1 MIYKS
6 KCDFHAKKLNFVTA
20 LFLNFYFPKK
30 IYSVHN
36 WTPFVQN
43 RTKMKKTNASILII
57 DDQEDILF
65 ASKVY
70 LKKYF
75 ENIHTLNNP
84 KKIVELLSKNA
95 IDVVLLDMNYRIG
108 FEDGREGLYLLKE
121 IKTLSPKTVVILM
134 TAFGKVETAVEG
146 LKSGAFDYILKPWE
160 NKKLLESVKQ
170 AVDKSRKEQKKSK
183 EVEIDNGFFVGTSEI
198 IKKAYSLADKVAKT
212 DANVLILGENGTG
225 KFVMAHHIYSQ
236 SERKNNPFIAVDLG
250 SLNSNIFESEL
261 FGYAKGA
268 FTDAKTDT
276 PGRFEM
282 AQNGTIFLDEIGNVP
297 LHLQSKLLQVIQ
309 TKTVTRLGETKARP
323 LNVRIITATNL
334 NLKLEVADKN
344 FREDLYYRINTME
357 IVLPPLRERN
367 EDKIPLA
374 EYLLD
379 KMIEKYGRSEITF
392 DKKVLEQI
400 EKHAWNGNI
409 REMEN
414 KIERAVILCE
424 NNTIT
429 VSDLDLE
436 TITSYDE
443 NPDDIQLSSVE
454 KATIEKALLKHSNNI
469 SKTADELGLSRGSLY
484 RRLEKYNI
492 NIN

>member
-1 MIYKS
+1 
-6 KCDFHAKKLNFVTA
+6 
-20 LFLNFYFPKK
+20 
-30 IYSVHN
+30 
-36 WTPFVQN
+36 
-43 RTKMKKTNASILII
+43 MKKTNASILII

-84 KKIVELLSKNA
+84 KKIVELLSQNS

-146 LKSGAFDYILKPWE
+146 LKAGAFDYILKPWE

-170 AVDKSRKEQKKSK
+170 AVDKSRKEQKKNK
-183 EVEIDNGFFVGTSEI
+183 EIENENDFFVGTSEI

-225 KFVMAHHIYSQ
+225 KFVLAHHIYSQ

-276 PGRFEM
+276 PGRFESV
-282 AQNGTIFLDEIGNVP
+282 QNGTIFLDEIGNIP
-297 LHLQSKLLQVIQ
+297 LHLQSKLLHVLQ
-309 TKTVTRLGETKARP
+309 TKTVTRLGESKARS
-323 LNVRIITATNL
+323 LNVRIISATN
-334 NLKLEVADKN
+334 NDIKAEVKN
-344 FREDLYYRINTME
+344 KTFREDLLYRINTME
-357 IVLPPLRERN
+357 INLPSLRERK
-367 EDKIPLA
+367 EDIVPMAHFILENIA
-374 EYLLD
+374 
-379 KMIEKYGRSEITF
+379 EKYNQDNWKFAENVVPYLG
-392 DKKVLEQI
+392 KYPWK
-400 EKHAWNGNI
+400 GNI
-409 REMEN
+409 RELEN
-414 KIERAVILCE
+414 KIERALILAE
-424 NNTIT
+424 NNTIS
-429 VSDLDLE
+429 VNDLDILNFE
-436 TITSYDE
+436 EIQE
-443 NPDDIQLSSVE
+443 NDDNPLSEME
-454 KATIEKALLKHSNNI
+454 KSAIEKALFKHHGNI
-469 SKTADELGLSRGSLY
+469 SKTAEELGLSRAALY
-484 RRLEKYNI
+484 RRIEKYDLKNI
-492 NIN
+492 G

>member
-1 MIYKS
+1 M
-6 KCDFHAKKLNFVTA
+6 KKRAT
-20 LFLNFYFPKK
+20 
-30 IYSVHN
+30 VHN

-65 ASKVY
+65 ASKLY

-75 ENIHTLNNP
+75 ETIYTLNNP
-84 KKIVELLSKNA
+84 KNIVELLAKNT

-108 FEDGREGLYLLKE
+108 FEDGKEGLYLLKE

-146 LKSGAFDYILKPWE
+146 LKNGAFDYILKPWE
-160 NKKLLESVKQ
+160 NIKLLESVKQ
-170 AVDKSRKEQKKSK
+170 AVDKSRKEQKK
-183 EVEIDNGFFVGTSEI
+183 ERNTEIKDEFFTGHSPI

-225 KFVMAHHIYSQ
+225 KFVLAHHIYSQ
-236 SERKNNPFIAVDLG
+236 SERKNQPFIAVDLG
-250 SLNSNIFESEL
+250 SLNANIFESEL

-268 FTDAKTDT
+268 FTDAKIDT

-309 TKTVTRLGETKARP
+309 SKMVTRLGESKPRP

-374 EYLLD
+374 AYLLE
-379 KMIEKYGRSEITF
+379 KMIEKYGRDEITF
-392 DKKVLEQI
+392 DPKVPEQI

-424 NNTIT
+424 NNIITIA
-429 VSDLDLE
+429 DLDLE
-436 TITSYDE
+436 QITEYED
-443 NPDDIQLSSVE
+443 NPDDIQLSTVE
-454 KATIEKALLKHSNNI
+454 KATVERALLKNNNNI
-469 SKTADELGLSRGSLY
+469 SKTAEELGLSRGSLY

-492 NIN
+492 STN

>member
-1 MIYKS
+1 MRTIRSVQKW
-6 KCDFHAKKLNFVTA
+6 TA
-20 LFLNFYFPKK
+20 
-30 IYSVHN
+30 
-36 WTPFVQN
+36 FVQN
-43 RTKMKKTNASILII
+43 RTEMKKTNASILII

-75 ENIHTLNNP
+75 EEIYTLNNP
-84 KKIVELLSKNA
+84 RNIVELLSEKK

-146 LKSGAFDYILKPWE
+146 LKAGAFDYILKPWE

-170 AVDKSRKEQKKSK
+170 AVDKSRKEQKKNK
-183 EVEIDNGFFVGTSEI
+183 ETESGNEFFKGTSEI

-225 KFVMAHHIYSQ
+225 KFVLAHHIYSQ
-236 SERKNNPFIAVDLG
+236 SERKNNPFIVVDLG
-250 SLNSNIFESEL
+250 ALNSNIFESEL

-309 TKTVTRLGETKARP
+309 TKSVTRLGETKARP

-334 NLKLEVADKN
+334 NLKQEVADKN

-357 IVLPPLRERN
+357 IVLPALRERN

-374 EYLLD
+374 EYLLE
-379 KMIEKYGRSEITF
+379 KMTEKYGRSEIIF
-392 DKKVLEQI
+392 DAKVLEQI

-424 NNTIT
+424 NNRIS
-429 VSDLDLE
+429 VADLDLE
-436 TITSYDE
+436 IITPYDE

-454 KATIEKALLKHSNNI
+454 KATIEKALLKHANNI
-469 SKTADELGLSRGSLY
+469 SKTAEELGLSRGALY

-492 NIN
+492 NLN

>member
-1 MIYKS
+1 
-6 KCDFHAKKLNFVTA
+6 
-20 LFLNFYFPKK
+20 
-30 IYSVHN
+30 
-36 WTPFVQN
+36 
-43 RTKMKKTNASILII
+43 MKKTNASILII

-75 ENIHTLNNP
+75 EHIYTLNNP
-84 KKIVELLSKNA
+84 KNIVELLAKNT

-170 AVDKSRKEQKKSK
+170 AVDKARKEQKKIK
-183 EVEIDNGFFVGTSEI
+183 EIEIKNDFFVGNSDS
-198 IKKAYSLADKVAKT
+198 IKKAYALADKVAKT

-225 KFVMAHHIYSQ
+225 KFVLAHHIHTQ
-236 SERKNNPFIAVDLG
+236 SERKNQPFVAVDLG
-250 SLNSNIFESEL
+250 SLNANIFESEL

-309 TKTVTRLGETKARP
+309 TKTVTRLGETKVRS

-357 IVLPPLRERN
+357 IVLPPLRKRH

-379 KMIEKYGRSEITF
+379 KMIEKYGRDEIVF

-400 EKHAWNGNI
+400 EKHSWNGNI

-424 NNTIT
+424 NNKIT

-436 TITSYDE
+436 IITPYEEHSED
-443 NPDDIQLSSVE
+443 NQLSSVE
-454 KATIEKALLKHSNNI
+454 KAAVEKALLKNNNNI
-469 SKTADELGLSRGSLY
+469 SKTAEELGLSRGALY
-484 RRLEKYNI
+484 RRLEKFNI
-492 NIN
+492 NIS

>member
-1 MIYKS
+1 
-6 KCDFHAKKLNFVTA
+6 
-20 LFLNFYFPKK
+20 
-30 IYSVHN
+30 
-36 WTPFVQN
+36 
-43 RTKMKKTNASILII
+43 MKKTTASILII

-65 ASKVY
+65 ASKLY

-75 ENIHTLNNP
+75 ENIYTLNNP
-84 KKIVELLSKNA
+84 KNIVELLAKNT

-108 FEDGREGLYLLKE
+108 FEDGREGLYLLRE
-121 IKTLSPKTVVILM
+121 IKALSPKTVVILM

-170 AVDKSRKEQKKSK
+170 AVDKSRKEQRKVKDVVVND
-183 EVEIDNGFFVGTSEI
+183 EFFVGNSEI

-225 KFVMAHHIYSQ
+225 KFVLAHHIYSQ
-236 SERKNNPFIAVDLG
+236 SERKSAPFVAVDLG

-268 FTDAKTDT
+268 FTDAKMDT

-334 NLKLEVADKN
+334 NLKLEVEDKN

-374 EYLLD
+374 EYLLE
-379 KMIEKYGRSEITF
+379 KMSRKYGRDAVSF
-392 DKKVLEQI
+392 DKKVFEQI
-400 EKHAWNGNI
+400 ERHAWKGNI

-414 KIERAVILCE
+414 KIERAIILCE
-424 NNTIT
+424 NNRIT
-429 VSDLDLE
+429 VSDLDLDE
-436 TITSYDE
+436 ITTYDE
-443 NPDDIQLSSVE
+443 NSDDIQLSTVE
-454 KATIEKALLKHSNNI
+454 KATVEKALLKNNNNI
-469 SKTADELGLSRGSLY
+469 SKTAEELGLSRGSLY

-492 NIN
+492 SIN

>member
-1 MIYKS
+1 
-6 KCDFHAKKLNFVTA
+6 
-20 LFLNFYFPKK
+20 
-30 IYSVHN
+30 
-36 WTPFVQN
+36 
-43 RTKMKKTNASILII
+43 MKKTNASILII

-75 ENIHTLNNP
+75 ENIYTLNNP
-84 KKIVELLSKNA
+84 KNIVELLAKNT

-108 FEDGREGLYLLKE
+108 FEDGKEGLYLLKE

-170 AVDKSRKEQKKSK
+170 AVDKSRKDQKKLK
-183 EVEIDNGFFVGTSEI
+183 DHEPAEDFFIGNSEI

-225 KFVMAHHIYSQ
+225 KFVLAHHIYTQ

-261 FGYAKGA
+261 FGYVKGA
-268 FTDAKTDT
+268 FTDAKVDT

-334 NLKLEVADKN
+334 NLKLEVEDKT

-374 EYLLD
+374 EYLLE
-379 KMIEKYGRSEITF
+379 KMIVKYRRDEITF
-392 DKKVLEQI
+392 DKKVFEQI
-400 EKHAWNGNI
+400 EKHAWKGNI

-424 NNTIT
+424 NNLIT
-429 VSDLDLE
+429 VSDLDLNE
-436 TITSYDE
+436 ITTYDE
-443 NPDDIQLSSVE
+443 NPDDIQLSTVE
-454 KATIEKALLKHSNNI
+454 KATVEKALLKNNNNI
-469 SKTADELGLSRGSLY
+469 SKTAEELGLSRGSLY

-492 NIN
+492 NL

>member
-1 MIYKS
+1 
-6 KCDFHAKKLNFVTA
+6 
-20 LFLNFYFPKK
+20 
-30 IYSVHN
+30 
-36 WTPFVQN
+36 
-43 RTKMKKTNASILII
+43 MKKTNASILVI

-65 ASKVY
+65 ASKML
-70 LKKYF
+70 LKKHF
-75 ENIHTLNNP
+75 ENIFTLNNP
-84 KKIVELLSKNA
+84 KNVVELLAKNT

-121 IKTLSPKTVVILM
+121 IKTLSPKTIIILM

-146 LKSGAFDYILKPWE
+146 LKAGAFDYILKPWE
-160 NKKLLESVKQ
+160 NEKLLSVVKQ
-170 AVDKSRKEQKKSK
+170 AVDKSRKEQKKPNNI
-183 EVEIDNGFFVGTSEI
+183 ENVDEFFVGNSDT

-225 KFVMAHHIYSQ
+225 KYVLSRHIHQQ
-236 SERKNNPFIAVDLG
+236 SERKNNPFIHVDLG
-250 SLNSNIFESEL
+250 SLNTNIFESEL
-261 FGYAKGA
+261 FGYVQGA

-297 LHLQSKLLQVIQ
+297 LHLQSKLLQAIQ
-309 TKTVTRLGETKARP
+309 TKTVTRLGESKARP

-334 NLKLEVADKN
+334 NLKQEVVDKN

-374 EYLLD
+374 HYLL
-379 KMIEKYGRSEITF
+379 EKIIIKYTRDEVTF
-392 DKKVLEQI
+392 NEKALEQI

-414 KIERAVILCE
+414 RIERAVILCE
-424 NNTIT
+424 NNHIT

-436 TITSYDE
+436 QITTYEE
-443 NPDDIQLSSVE
+443 NQDDTQLSAVE
-454 KATIEKALLKHSNNI
+454 KTAIEKILFKNNNNI
-469 SKTADELGLSRGSLY
+469 SKTAEELGLSRASLY

-492 NIN
+492 STN

>member
-1 MIYKS
+1 
-6 KCDFHAKKLNFVTA
+6 
-20 LFLNFYFPKK
+20 
-30 IYSVHN
+30 
-36 WTPFVQN
+36 
-43 RTKMKKTNASILII
+43 MKKTNSSILVI

-65 ASKVY
+65 ASKML
-70 LKKYF
+70 LKKHF
-75 ENIHTLNNP
+75 ENIYTLNNP
-84 KKIVELLSKNA
+84 KNVVELLAKNT

-146 LKSGAFDYILKPWE
+146 LKAGAFDFILKPWE
-160 NKKLLESVKQ
+160 NEKLLSVVKQ
-170 AVDKSRKEQKKSK
+170 AVDKSRKEQKKL
-183 EVEIDNGFFVGTSEI
+183 IDAAIIDDFFIGNSEA
-198 IKKAYSLADKVAKT
+198 IKKVYSLADKVAIT

-225 KFVMAHHIYSQ
+225 KFVLAHHIYRQ
-236 SERKNNPFIAVDLG
+236 SERKNNLFIHVDLG

-268 FTDAKTDT
+268 FTDAKIDT

-309 TKTVTRLGETKARP
+309 NKTVTRLGESKARP

-334 NLKLEVADKN
+334 NLKQAVLDKN

-374 EYLLD
+374 HYLLQ
-379 KMIEKYGRSEITF
+379 KMMSKYRRDEIAFDEKA
-392 DKKVLEQI
+392 LEQI

-414 KIERAVILCE
+414 RIERAVILCE
-424 NNTIT
+424 NNHIT

-436 TITSYDE
+436 QITTYEE
-443 NPDDIQLSSVE
+443 NQDDIQLSAVE
-454 KATIEKALLKHSNNI
+454 KTAIEKILFKNNNNI
-469 SKTADELGLSRGSLY
+469 TKTAEELGLSRGALY

-492 NIN
+492 STS

>member
-1 MIYKS
+1 MDS
-6 KCDFHAKKLNFVTA
+6 FR
-20 LFLNFYFPKK
+20 PKP
-30 IYSVHN
+30 N
-36 WTPFVQN
+36 N
-43 RTKMKKTNASILII
+43 MKKTNASILII

-75 ENIHTLNNP
+75 ENIFTLNNP
-84 KKIVELLSKNA
+84 KNIVELLAKNT

-146 LKSGAFDYILKPWE
+146 LKTGAFDYILKPWE

-170 AVDKSRKEQKKSK
+170 AVDKARKEQKKAK
-183 EVEIDNGFFVGTSEI
+183 EVEIKNDFFIGNSET

-225 KFVMAHHIYSQ
+225 KFVLAHHIYSQ
-236 SERKNNPFIAVDLG
+236 SERKDKPFIAVDLG

-268 FTDAKTDT
+268 FTDAKIDT

-297 LHLQSKLLQVIQ
+297 LQLQSKLLQVIQ
-309 TKTVTRLGETKARP
+309 TKTVTRLGETKARS

-334 NLKLEVADKN
+334 NLKEEVAGKN

-379 KMIEKYGRSEITF
+379 KMIEKYGRDEITF
-392 DKKVLEQI
+392 DSKVLEQI

-424 NNTIT
+424 NHKIK

-436 TITSYDE
+436 IITPYEDSS
-443 NPDDIQLSSVE
+443 DDIQLSAVE
-454 KATIEKALLKHSNNI
+454 KATVEKALLKNHNNI
-469 SKTADELGLSRGSLY
+469 SKTAEELGLSRGALY

>member
-1 MIYKS
+1 MW
-6 KCDFHAKKLNFVTA
+6 TA
-20 LFLNFYFPKK
+20 
-30 IYSVHN
+30 
-36 WTPFVQN
+36 FVQN

-65 ASKVY
+65 ASKVF

-75 ENIHTLNNP
+75 EDIYTLNNP
-84 KKIVELLSKNA
+84 KNIVELLSKKT

-108 FEDGREGLYLLKE
+108 FEDGKEGLYLLKE

-146 LKSGAFDYILKPWE
+146 LKNGAFDYILKPWE

-170 AVDKSRKEQKKSK
+170 AVDKSRKEQKKVK
-183 EVEIDNGFFVGTSEI
+183 NVETENDFFIGTSEI

-225 KFVMAHHIYSQ
+225 KFVLAHYIFSQ
-236 SERKNNPFIAVDLG
+236 SERKNSPFVAVDLG

-268 FTDAKTDT
+268 FTDAKIDT

-309 TKTVTRLGETKARP
+309 TKTVTRLGETKPRP

-334 NLKLEVADKN
+334 NLKEEVADKN

-357 IVLPPLRERN
+357 IILPPLRERN

-379 KMIEKYGRSEITF
+379 KMIEKYGRDEITF

-424 NNTIT
+424 NNKIT

-436 TITSYDE
+436 TITTYEE

-454 KATIEKALLKHSNNI
+454 KAAVEKALLKNNNNI
-469 SKTADELGLSRGSLY
+469 SKTADELGLSRGALY

-492 NIN
+492 SVN